1 MQKWLTL
8 VALFV
13 IYYNGNAQQNGNY
26 GSIQGD
32 FNLNVQSYTED
43 LKINADAVDE
53 FILMNGYSNLRYTKD
68 NFLIGVRYES
78 YLNALDGFDPRFNGN
93 GIPYRFA
100 QYSVDGLDITVGN
113 FYEQF
118 GNGIIFRSYEEKS
131 LGIDNVMDGIR
142 LKYRPTAGLTIK
154 SFFGKQRLYFEQGPG
169 IVRGIDAELN
179 LNESFKGL
187 NNSKTNV
194 LIGAGFISRFQ
205 QSSNPVYNLPK
216 NVGAYSI
223 RSTVNRGKVSFNSE
237 YAYKYNDPDGGVTYN
252 NYAPGNAIM
261 SNLSYSERGL
271 GIILEAHRVDNM
283 DFRSARGAVL
293 NDLTL
298 SYIPAITKQ
307 HTYTLAAFYPFSTQ
321 TMGEL
326 GFLGELNYNIKKKS
340 TLGGKYGALL
350 TVNYSRVNALNG
362 GNSVLTENESH
373 TPIFFSVIGEDLY
386 FRDFNIEL
394 KKKLSKK
401 AKLTTS
407 YVDMIYNKDVVQG
420 KDVGKD
426 IHARIGIVEL
436 NYKLKPKHTIRTEL
450 QYLSVDKDEKYD
462 EDSGDWMM
470 ALVEYTFAPHWFF
483 AVVDQYNGGYTDYEQ
498 VVHEAVHYLNISCG
512 YSSGTNRFELGY
524 GKKREGIFCVG
535 GVCRNVPSSN
545 GFTFS
550 ITSSF

>member
-8 VALFV
+8 VALL
-13 IYYNGNAQQNGNY
+13 IYLSSNAQQDGNY

-32 FNLNVQSYTED
+32 FNINVQSYTED

-78 YLNALDGFDPRFNGN
+78 YLNALQDFDSRFNGN

-100 QYSVDGLDITVGN
+100 QYSVDGLNITVGN

-142 LKYRPTAGLTIK
+142 LKYSPTAGLTIK
-154 SFFGKQRLYFEQGPG
+154 SFFGKQRLFFEQGPG
-169 IVRGIDAELN
+169 VVRGIDAELN
-179 LNESFKGL
+179 LNESFKSL
-187 NNSKTNV
+187 SNSKTNI
-194 LIGAGFISRFQ
+194 LLGSGFVSRFQ
-205 QSSNPVYNLPK
+205 SSNNPVYNLPK

-223 RSTVNRGKVSFNSE
+223 RSTINRGKISFNSE
-237 YAYKYNDPDGGVTYN
+237 YAYKYNDPSGGVTYN
-252 NYAPGNAIM
+252 NYAPGTALM

-283 DFRSARGAVL
+283 DFRSARGVTG
-293 NDLTL
+293 NELTL

-321 TMGEL
+321 PMGEL
-326 GFLGELNYNIKKKS
+326 GFLGEINYNIKKKS

-373 TPIFFSVIGEDLY
+373 TPMFFSVIGEDLY
-386 FRDFNIEL
+386 FRDFNFEI
-394 KKKLSKK
+394 KKKVSKK
-401 AKLTTS
+401 AKLTIS

-420 KDVGKD
+420 KQVGKD
-426 IHARIGIVEL
+426 IHARIGIIEL
-436 NYKLKPKHTIRTEL
+436 NYKLKPKHTVRTEL
-450 QYLSVDKDEKYD
+450 QYLSVDKNEKYD
-462 EDSGDWMM
+462 EDSGDWLM

-512 YSSGTNRFELGY
+512 YSKGTNRFELGY

-535 GVCRNVPSSN
+535 GVCKNVPSSN